1 MVIQKNKLP
10 LKDILAA
17 IDMKAKNIWD
27 EFSDVEQKQIGF
39 YILNRYASSV
49 VGKKEDKELVLLKTN
64 EYYNKNFFA
73 LSRHKKLLWYL
84 LCMTA
89 SSKKKIT
96 FHPWIGYKHKDHG
109 SKSKVVK
116 FLKKL
121 YPTKKEDEIELLAKI
136 NSISDVKT
144 LAMDF
149 GMSKEDIRKV
159 L

>member
-1 MVIQKNKLP
+1 
-10 LKDILAA
+10 
-17 IDMKAKNIWD
+17 
-27 EFSDVEQKQIGF
+27 
-39 YILNRYASSV
+39 
-49 VGKKEDKELVLLKTN
+49 
-64 EYYNKNFFA
+64 
-73 LSRHKKLLWYL
+73 
-84 LCMTA
+84 MTA

-96 FHPWIGYKHKDHG
+96 FHQWIGYKHKDHG

-116 FLKKL
+116 FLKNL